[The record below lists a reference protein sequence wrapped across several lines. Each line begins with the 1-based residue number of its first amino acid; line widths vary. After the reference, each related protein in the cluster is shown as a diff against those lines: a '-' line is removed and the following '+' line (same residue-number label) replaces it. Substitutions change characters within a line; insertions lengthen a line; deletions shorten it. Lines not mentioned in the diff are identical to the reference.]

1 MSQLETTIE
10 VVSEGLNGVIYS
22 SCEYLPDTV
31 EEEASRERRG
41 LARPDHDD
49 TSTWILSALE
59 LILGV
64 ETTHFGLICEFLQ
77 AVSLMQHSVVDYYR
91 PPSTHILTAASTAA
105 SLGFWRTFSNS
116 RLD

>member
-1 MSQLETTIE
+1 
-10 VVSEGLNGVIYS
+10 VSEGLNGVIYS

-31 EEEASRERRG
+31 EEEASRG

-64 ETTHFGLICEFLQ
+64 ETTHF
-77 AVSLMQHSVVDYYR
+77 LM
-91 PPSTHILTAASTAA
+91 
-105 SLGFWRTFSNS
+105 
-116 RLD
+116 